1 MKKVLIPIL
10 LTAIAVLSVQSCNMG
25 EAVLQAAIKAANEQ
39 CPNNMGD
46 GMVMTEIGYDGQNV
60 VYSIS
65 CDAETYYLEQDLVTD
80 EMKQSMID
88 ELLTNEASDKNVKTF
103 LTLVRKADAG
113 ITYQYYVPGTDQTM
127 DVTLEPG
134 DF

>member
-10 LTAIAVLSVQSCNMG
+10 LTAIALLSVQSCNMG

-39 CPNNMGD
+39 CPNDMGD

-65 CDAETYYLEQDLVTD
+65 CDAETYYLEQDLVTE

-103 LTLVRKADAG
+103 LTLVRKANAG
-113 ITYQYYVPGTDQTM
+113 ITYHYFVPGTDQTM
-127 DVTLEPG
+127 DVAIEAG
-134 DF
+134 EF

>member
-10 LTAIAVLSVQSCNMG
+10 LTAIALLSVQSCNVG

-39 CPNNMGD
+39 CPNDMGD

-65 CDAETYYLEQDLVTD
+65 CDAETYYLEQDLVTA
-80 EMKQSMID
+80 ELKQSMID

-103 LTLVRKADAG
+103 LTIVRKSNAG
-113 ITYQYYVPGTDQTM
+113 ITYHYFVPGTDQTM
-127 DVTLEPG
+127 DVVLEAG
-134 DF
+134 EF

>member
-10 LTAIAVLSVQSCNMG
+10 LTAIAVLSVQSCNVG

-39 CPNNMGD
+39 CPNDMGD

-65 CDAETYYLEQDLVTD
+65 CDAETYYLEQDLVTE

-103 LTLVRKADAG
+103 LTLVRKANAG
-113 ITYQYYVPGTDQTM
+113 ITYHYFVPGTDQTM
-127 DVTLEPG
+127 DVTIEAG
-134 DF
+134 EF